1 MSSLDLHE
9 LRARLRYDPET
20 GEFTT
25 LARTDALGKH
35 YKEKK
40 AAGSPRKEDSRVTI
54 RLNGNLYYRSRLAWF
69 YAYGEWPTLEVD
81 HIDRDPTNDRL
92 SNLRL
97 ANRSENSTNR
107 VGNWRKKVPCP
118 RGVYKAPAGWVAQ
131 ICKNT
136 KSKYLGTF
144 QTIEEAHRAYLQA
157 AKGIHGEFL
166 P

>member
-1 MSSLDLHE
+1 MSSPTLCE
-9 LRARLRYDPET
+9 LKARLRYDPDT
-20 GEFTT
+20 GEFTK
-25 LARTDALGKH
+25 LARTDSLGKH
-35 YKEKK
+35 YKEQKS
-40 AAGSPRKEDSRVTI
+40 AGSARKEDGRVTI
-54 RLNGNLYYRSRLAWF
+54 RLNGKLYYRSRLAWLF
-69 YAYGEWPTLEVD
+69 SYGEWPSMEVD

-107 VGNWRKKVPCP
+107 VGWHKKVPCP